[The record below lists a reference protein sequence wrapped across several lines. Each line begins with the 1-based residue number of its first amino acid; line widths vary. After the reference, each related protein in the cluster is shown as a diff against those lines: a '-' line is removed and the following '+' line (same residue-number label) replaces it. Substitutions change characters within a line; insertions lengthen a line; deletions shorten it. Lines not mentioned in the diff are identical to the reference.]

1 MNGSGS
7 TTTTATP
14 LYNGSD
20 KFGENNNKYDSVPS
34 ENAQKQQY
42 QQQTQQQQYQQHGF
56 ADGFSTSSG
65 TTTQLR
71 RTQSIISQNLRDQQ
85 YQLYCTGSSPP
96 LQQLQPV
103 QQHQYGDTAVAQLQ
117 QQTANNAYGPVEDG
131 GLLYGT
137 GGVGTGPSSIVARQA
152 QQQQQTIAAAS
163 QLRQQQYTA
172 AGIAT
177 ANSLQTETN
186 YSSPIG
192 TGNAAAMQQQ
202 LFYNKR
208 GDSGGALFNCQQQTY
223 QQQQEVLYQ
232 PYQPE
237 YGTYQQQQQQPPN
250 QQPQHQQQQPLSYNQ
265 MQQQQ
270 QPNQQQPNQQQQYN
284 QSQQQP
290 QQQYQQ
296 PQNQQYQSSQ
306 LQQYQRFPNQD
317 QHQQQTVGDNSH
329 QYSIEQQ
336 LQQQNRVDINSGQN
350 VSALTLGGVP
360 VTSGGIKYDA
370 TAAELSSTA
379 FRPLQQQ
386 QGQVS
391 NYNKA
396 NVQMCVDFVGCISRT
411 FMIIYRGR

>member
-1 MNGSGS
+1 MNGS
-7 TTTTATP
+7 TTTP

-34 ENAQKQQY
+34 DNAQKQQY
-42 QQQTQQQQYQQHGF
+42 QQQTQQQQQQYQQHGF
-56 ADGFSTSSG
+56 TDGFSTSSG

-103 QQHQYGDTAVAQLQ
+103 QQHQYGNTAVAQLQ
-117 QQTANNAYGPVEDG
+117 QQTANNAYGPAEDG

-137 GGVGTGPSSIVARQA
+137 GGVGTGPSSIVGRQA

-186 YSSPIG
+186 YSSAIG

-202 LFYNKR
+202 SFYNKR

-237 YGTYQQQQQQPPN
+237 YGTYQQQQQQPPH
-250 QQPQHQQQQPLSYNQ
+250 QQSQHQQQQQLSYNQ

-270 QPNQQQPNQQQQYN
+270 QPNQQQPNHQQPNQQQQQQYN

-317 QHQQQTVGDNSH
+317 QQQLPLTVGDNSH

-336 LQQQNRVDINSGQN
+336 LQQQQNRVDINSGQN
-350 VSALTLGGVP
+350 VSALTIGGLP
-360 VTSGGIKYDA
+360 VTSGGIKYDS
-370 TAAELSSTA
+370 TASELSSTA

-391 NYNKA
+391 NYYNIA
-396 NVQMCVDFVGCISRT
+396 NV
-411 FMIIYRGR
+411 YRCAWTLSAA

>member
-20 KFGENNNKYDSVPS
+20 KFGENNNKYDSMLS

-42 QQQTQQQQYQQHGF
+42 QQQTQQQQYQQHGY

-65 TTTQLR
+65 TMTQLR

-103 QQHQYGDTAVAQLQ
+103 QQHQYGDTAVAQVQ
-117 QQTANNAYGPVEDG
+117 QQTANNAYGQADDG
-131 GLLYGT
+131 GLLYGS
-137 GGVGTGPSSIVARQA
+137 GGVGTGQSNIVARQA
-152 QQQQQTIAAAS
+152 QQQQQTITATS

-208 GDSGGALFNCQQQTY
+208 GDDGALFNCQQQTY

-232 PYQPE
+232 PYQSE
-237 YGTYQQQQQQPPN
+237 YGTYQQQQLS
-250 QQPQHQQQQPLSYNQ
+250 HQQQQQLSYNQ

-270 QPNQQQPNQQQQYN
+270 QPNQQQQQQYN
-284 QSQQQP
+284 QSQQQL

-296 PQNQQYQSSQ
+296 LQNQQYQSSQ

-317 QHQQQTVGDNSH
+317 QQQLPLTVGDNSH
-329 QYSIEQQ
+329 QYSIEPQIQQ
-336 LQQQNRVDINSGQN
+336 QQQQNRVDINSGQN

-370 TAAELSSTA
+370 TGAELSSTV

-386 QGQVS
+386 QDQVS
-391 NYNKA
+391 NYIIA
-396 NVQMCVDFVGCISRT
+396 NV
-411 FMIIYRGR
+411 YRCA